1 MPQNR
6 DIPKAQDRTSQAA
19 VFVVDA
25 SRRHA
30 RALLLIATVLAVA
43 LAVLSARTISFN
55 TDTTDMLSPDLPF
68 RKANVAYRTVFPDY
82 RNAILI
88 VIDGANPDRVADG
101 ARDLAAR
108 LGQAPKLIP
117 RVIYPAA
124 DPFFRQNGLLY
135 LSTDKLGDLSDNIA
149 QSQAFIATL
158 ANDRSLRGMFG
169 LLRRAL
175 EEGAGELDRQEGM
188 RHGIDAITDAVE
200 ARANGKDA
208 TVSWT
213 TLMGGTSEALAQR
226 REILVETAGDET
238 SLHPGAEAIAF
249 IHQAAADVGVTAD
262 HGLRVRLT
270 GPAALKADELASV
283 FSGSVLASVLSF
295 ALVTVIVLVG
305 LRSFRLV
312 IAVLF
317 ALITGLVFTFAFA
330 ALVVGTLNLISVAFT
345 VLFIGIAVDFGIHF
359 SLRYKE
365 AALAAMPHD
374 AALRHAAT
382 RVGPSLL
389 LAGMALLIAFFSF
402 LPTSY
407 RGLAELGLISGAG
420 MVVAVVTTLTLLPAS
435 LSLLRADRQTGPTVA
450 PRAAALEAFVRRH
463 ARSIAFGALAVF
475 AIAIWF
481 AAAAR
486 FETNPL
492 NLQNPAMESVATLRE
507 LMAADPEFRPA
518 IAVVTP
524 NLDAAVA
531 GTAKLKG
538 LPSVAQV
545 VTAAD
550 LVPKDQERKLEVV
563 QDMALF
569 LAPLL
574 DTTTRAPPP
583 DAASRRDAVTSF
595 TQSAKRYLDGHA
607 NSPLAPSIRRL
618 ADALGRITAGPDADQ
633 ALAKLE
639 AALLGGL
646 ASRLD
651 DLVESL
657 KAKPVSLA
665 DLPDYMRRSYLAPD
679 GQARIEVRPKAD
691 LTDDNALRR
700 FVSEVTAV
708 FPNASGAPIQIVASA
723 DAVVRSFYKASI
735 IAMMLIALLLVWV
748 LRSLIDSA
756 YVLAPLAL
764 AGTLTFAATALTGPE
779 INFANIIVLPLLL
792 GLGVSS
798 GIYLVTRARENP
810 DHMLLQTITP
820 RAVVFSALTTLA
832 SFGSLIV
839 SGHLGMASMGWLLL
853 IAISLSLVCTMVV
866 LPALLVL
873 RYRGGGAARNDPSAS

>member
-1 MPQNR
+1 MPQNQH
-6 DIPKAQDRTSQAA
+6 IPKPQDRAAQAA
-19 VFVVDA
+19 AAIVDA

-30 RALLLIATVLAVA
+30 GLLAVAFTVLAAV
-43 LAVLSARTISFN
+43 LAVLSTRAISFN
-55 TDTTDMLSPDLPF
+55 SDTSEMLSPDLPF
-68 RKANVAYRTVFPDY
+68 RKANVAYRQVFPDY

-88 VIDGANPDRVADG
+88 VIDGSNPDRVADG
-101 ARDLAAR
+101 ARALAAR
-108 LGQAPKLIP
+108 LGQAPALIP

-135 LSTDKLGDLSDNIA
+135 LSTDKLADVSDSVA
-149 QSQAFIATL
+149 QNQAFLATL
-158 ANDRSLRGMFG
+158 ANDPSLRGMFG

-175 EEGAGELDRQEGM
+175 DEGAGELDRHEGM
-188 RHGIDAITDAVE
+188 KRGIDAIAAAVE
-200 ARANGKDA
+200 ARAKGEDA

-213 TLMGGTSEALAQR
+213 TLMGGTAEASALR
-226 REILVETAGDET
+226 REILVETAGDEN
-238 SLHPGAEAIAF
+238 SLSPGAHAIAL
-249 IHQAAADVGVTAD
+249 IRQAAAEAGVTPD
-262 HGLRVRLT
+262 HGLRLRLT
-270 GPAALKADELASV
+270 GPTALKADELASV
-283 FSGSVLASVLSF
+283 FSGSVLASLLSF
-295 ALVTVIVLVG
+295 ALVAVIVLVG

-312 IAVLF
+312 GAVLF
-317 ALITGLVFTFAFA
+317 TLVAGLVFTFAFA

-365 AALAAMPHD
+365 AALLGMAHEQ
-374 AALRHAAT
+374 ALRHAAG

-420 MVVAVVTTLTLLPAS
+420 MIVAVTTTLTLLPAM
-435 LSLLRADRQTGPTVA
+435 LSLLRAQHQAGPTVA
-450 PRAAALEAFVRRH
+450 PRAAAIEAFVRRH
-463 ARSIAFGALAVF
+463 ARRITLGALALF
-475 AIAIWF
+475 AAALWF
-481 AAAAR
+481 AAGAR

-507 LMAADPEFRPA
+507 LMAADAEFRPA
-518 IAVVTP
+518 ISVVTP

-531 GTAKLKG
+531 GAAKVKA
-538 LPSVAQV
+538 LPSVSQV

-550 LVPKDQERKLEVV
+550 LVPKDQERKLEII
-563 QDMALF
+563 QDMTLF
-569 LAPLL
+569 LSPLL
-574 DTTTRAPPP
+574 DNTARMPAP
-583 DAASRRDAVTSF
+583 DGAGRRDAVTSF
-595 TQSAKRYLDGHA
+595 LDSAKRYLADHP
-607 NSPLAPSIRRL
+607 NAPIAASIRRL
-618 ADALGRITAGPDADQ
+618 ADALGRIVAAPDADRS
-633 ALAKLE
+633 LATLE

-646 ASRLD
+646 TPRLA
-651 DLVESL
+651 DLAESL
-657 KAKPVSLA
+657 KAKPVTLA

-691 LTDDNALRR
+691 LTDDAALRR
-700 FVSEVTAV
+700 FVSDVTAV
-708 FPNASGAPIQIVASA
+708 FPNAAGAPIQLVASA
-723 DAVVRSFYKASI
+723 DAVVQSFYKASI
-735 IAMMLIALLLVWV
+735 IALVLISVLLLWV
-748 LRSLIDSA
+748 LRSVVDAA
-756 YVLAPLAL
+756 YVLAPLGL
-764 AGTLTFAATALTGPE
+764 AGTLTFAVTALTGPA

-798 GIYLVTRARENP
+798 GIYLVTRAREEP
-810 DHMLLQTITP
+810 GRMLLQTITP

-839 SGHLGMASMGWLLL
+839 SGHVGMASMGWLLL

-873 RYRGGGAARNDPSAS
+873 RYRGRAATNAPKSS

>member
-1 MPQNR
+1 M
-6 DIPKAQDRTSQAA
+6 
-19 VFVVDA
+19 VDA

-30 RALLLIATVLAVA
+30 RALILIVTVLAVA
-43 LAVLSARTISFN
+43 LAVLSGRAISFN
-55 TDTTDMLSPDLPF
+55 TDTTDMLSPELPF
-68 RKANVAYRTVFPDY
+68 RKANVAYRTIFPDY

-88 VIDGANPDRVADG
+88 VVDGANPDQVADG
-101 ARDLAAR
+101 ARALATR
-108 LGQAPKLIP
+108 LGQAPQMIP

-124 DPFFRQNGLLY
+124 DPFFLRNGLLY
-135 LSTDKLGDLSDNIA
+135 LSTDKLADLSDSIA
-149 QSQAFIATL
+149 QNQAFLATL

-175 EEGAGELDRQEGM
+175 DEGAGQLDRQEGM
-188 RHGIDAITDAVE
+188 RRGIEAIADAVE
-200 ARANGKDA
+200 ARANGKDS

-213 TLMGGTSEALAQR
+213 ALMGGTAEALAQR
-226 REILVETAGDET
+226 REILVETAGNET
-238 SLHPGAEAIAF
+238 SLRPGAEAIAF
-249 IHQAAADVGVTAD
+249 IHQAAVDAGVTAD
-262 HGLRVRLT
+262 HGLRMRLT

-312 IAVLF
+312 AAVLF
-317 ALITGLVFTFAFA
+317 ALIAGLVFTFAFA

-365 AALAAMPHD
+365 AALAEMPHD

-420 MVVAVVTTLTLLPAS
+420 MVVAVTTTLTLLPAM
-435 LSLLRADRQTGPTVA
+435 LSLLQSNRQSGPTVA
-450 PRAAALEAFVRRH
+450 PRAAALEAFVRRN
-463 ARSIAFGALAVF
+463 ARGIAFGALALF
-475 AIAIWF
+475 AIAMWF
-481 AAAAR
+481 AAGAR

-492 NLQNPAMESVATLRE
+492 NLQNPAMESVATLHE
-507 LMAADPEFRPA
+507 LMAADSQFRPA
-518 IAVVTP
+518 IAVVMP

-531 GTAKLKG
+531 EAAKLKN

-545 VTAAD
+545 VTVAD
-550 LVPKDQERKLEVV
+550 FVPKEQERKLEIV

-574 DTTTRAPPP
+574 DTPARAPPP
-583 DAASRRDAVTSF
+583 DAASRREGTASF
-595 TQSAKRYLDGHA
+595 IESAKRYLDGHA
-607 NSPLAPSIRRL
+607 DSPLAPSVRRL
-618 ADALGRITAGPDADQ
+618 ADALGRIVAAPDADS

-639 AALLGGL
+639 TALLGGL
-646 ASRLD
+646 APRLD
-651 DLVESL
+651 DLAEAL
-657 KAKPVSLA
+657 RAKPITLA
-665 DLPDYMRRSYLAPD
+665 DLPEYMRRPYLAPD

-691 LTDDNALRR
+691 LTDDAALRR

-708 FPNASGAPIQIVASA
+708 FPNAAGVPIQLVASA

-735 IAMMLIALLLVWV
+735 IALLLIVILLVWV
-748 LRSLIDSA
+748 LRSFIDAA

-764 AGTLTFAATALTGPE
+764 AGTLTFAATALTGPA

-810 DHMLLQTITP
+810 GRMLLQTITP

-873 RYRGGGAARNDPSAS
+873 RYGGAGAARNDAKSS